1 MNDYKDVFEA
11 RGHLYN
17 DAMTRFP
24 QARDRELNALLDR
37 VLLEPGMAVV
47 DAPAGG
53 GYVAEGVHA
62 RAGQDVRLFCVEPSP
77 RFSAAIRVPCRILN
91 ESLHETSL
99 PDASVDVVLSLAGLH
114 HVADRQPIYDEWARL
129 LRPGGTV
136 AVADVAV
143 DTPTGGF
150 LNTFV
155 DAHVDGGHDGIFI
168 GESEFST
175 GLEAAGLKVEADS
188 LESVPW
194 EFPDREALGAFC
206 RELFGVTGV
215 PVEQVAGALE
225 RQVGV
230 TGTPAG
236 VALDWQLRYAVAR
249 KPG

>member
-1 MNDYKDVFEA
+1 MNDYRDVFEA

-24 QARDRELNALLDR
+24 HARDRELNALLDR
-37 VLLEPGMAVV
+37 VRIGPGMVVV

-62 RAGQDVRLFCVEPSP
+62 RTGGDVRIICVEPSP
-77 RFSAAIRVPCRILN
+77 RFSAAIRVPCRIFN

-99 PDASVDVVLSLAGLH
+99 PDASVDLVLSLAGLH
-114 HVADRQPIYDEWARL
+114 HVAERQPIYDEWARV

-143 DTPTGGF
+143 DTPTGEF

-155 DAHVDGGHDGIFI
+155 DAHVAGGHDGIFI
-168 GESEFST
+168 GETEFRT
-175 GLEAAGLKVEADS
+175 GLGAAGLAVESDS

-194 EFPDREALGAFC
+194 EFPDMVALGAFC
-206 RELFGVTGV
+206 RELFGVVGV
-215 PVEQVAGALE
+215 AVEQVAEALE

-236 VALDWQLRYAVAR
+236 VALGWQLRYAVAR